1 MPSPDTL
8 KAPTQRNPQR
18 PSWGRKC
25 SSTPSRWTS
34 RGQWRKAV
42 GSEAAPSGCPD
53 GSQYVPEGM
62 RAQVIQW
69 GHSSR
74 LSGHPG
80 SNRTLTFIQRKF
92 WWPEMREDV
101 QNFVAA
107 CSVCAQ
113 AKVTHQ
119 SPQGLLQPLPI
130 PHRPW
135 SHIALD
141 FVTGLPP
148 SNHNTT
154 ILTIIDRFSK
164 AVHFIPLTKLPSA
177 SETAQL
183 LIAHVVRLHGIPT
196 DIVSDRGTPVHS

>member
-1 MPSPDTL
+1 MF
-8 KAPTQRNPQR
+8 
-18 PSWGRKC
+18 
-25 SSTPSRWTS
+25 
-34 RGQWRKAV
+34 
-42 GSEAAPSGCPD
+42 
-53 GSQYVPEGM
+53 PEET

-69 GHSSR
+69 GHASQ

-80 SNRTLTFIQRKF
+80 TNRILTFIQRKF
-92 WWPEMREDV
+92 WWPVMREDV
-101 QNFVAA
+101 LNFVSA

-119 SPQGLLQPLPI
+119 LPQGLLQPLPT

-154 ILTIIDRFSK
+154 ILTIVDRFSK

-177 SETAQL
+177 SETTQL
-183 LIAHVVRLHGIPT
+183 LITHVIRLHRIPK
-196 DIVSDRGTPVHS
+196 DIVSDRGPQFTARFWKAFALLQGATIFTKLDLRNASHLVRIREGDEWKTAFRHWLTMS